1 MTRQPLTSTEVA
13 RLFGVDPKTVTRW
26 TKAGKLDCFTTP
38 GPGGRYRFDPATVDA
53 LTGGRVRE
61 AGHSISVDTH
71 RYVPGDDPLLD
82 ECDRCEQPY
91 ASHPG
96 GGR

>member
-1 MTRQPLTSTEVA
+1 MTRQPLTSTEA
-13 RLFGVDPKTVTRW
+13 AALFGVSPKTVARW
-26 TKAGKLDCFTTP
+26 TKAGKLDSFTT
-38 GPGGRYRFDPATVDA
+38 PGGRYRFDPATVDA

-61 AGHSISVDTH
+61 AGHSLTVDTH
-71 RYVPGDDPLLD
+71 GYVAGDDPLLD
-82 ECDRCEQPY
+82 QCDRCDQPW

>member
-1 MTRQPLTSTEVA
+1 MTRQPLTSGEVA
-13 RLFGVDPKTVTRW
+13 RLFGVDPKTVARW

-38 GPGGRYRFDPATVDA
+38 GGRYRFDPTTVDA

-61 AGHSISVDTH
+61 AGHSLTADAH
-71 RYVPGDDPLLD
+71 WYVAGDDPRVD
-82 ECDRCEQPY
+82 ECDRCEQPR